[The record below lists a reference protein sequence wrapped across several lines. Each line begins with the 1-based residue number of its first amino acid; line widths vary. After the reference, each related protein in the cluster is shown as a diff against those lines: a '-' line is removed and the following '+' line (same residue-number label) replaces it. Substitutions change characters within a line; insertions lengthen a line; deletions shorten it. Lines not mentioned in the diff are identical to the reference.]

1 MVILLCIL
9 CYVDAKRG
17 LIFGNFFFF
26 FFFGGDKQACSG
38 NLGGTRVSV
47 EAINYKAGLTL

>member
-1 MVILLCIL
+1 MFILLCIL

-26 FFFGGDKQACSG
+26 GGDKQACSG
-38 NLGGTRVSV
+38 NLGGTRASG